1 MPPAVGIH
9 SVSVA
14 LQFALH
20 MGALDRQLHPLEE
33 PVDFVVL
40 MYSVNV
46 ILRVIISG
54 LSVYRKNAILT

>member
-1 MPPAVGIH
+1 
-9 SVSVA
+9 
-14 LQFALH
+14 